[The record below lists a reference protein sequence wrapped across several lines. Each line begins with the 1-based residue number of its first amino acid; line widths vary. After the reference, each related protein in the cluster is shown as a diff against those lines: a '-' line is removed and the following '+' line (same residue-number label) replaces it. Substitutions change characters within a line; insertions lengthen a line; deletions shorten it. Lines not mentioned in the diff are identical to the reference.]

1 MPRPKQPPEYFEARK
16 ALNQHLHRHH
26 AGALGSGTL
35 EERFIQHD
43 ELHIVA
49 RRLGIPLGH
58 EHSEYPENETDKA
71 AALRLFKEGEDG
83 QTNAT
88 ASP

>member
-1 MPRPKQPPEYFEARK
+1 MPPAKQPLEYFEARR

-26 AGALGSGTL
+26 EGAMCSGTL

-49 RRLGIPLGH
+49 RRLGIQLSH
-58 EHSEYPENETDKA
+58 SHSEYPENETDKA
-71 AALRLFKEGEDG
+71 AALRLLKEGEDG
-83 QTNAT
+83 QANVA
-88 ASP
+88 ANS